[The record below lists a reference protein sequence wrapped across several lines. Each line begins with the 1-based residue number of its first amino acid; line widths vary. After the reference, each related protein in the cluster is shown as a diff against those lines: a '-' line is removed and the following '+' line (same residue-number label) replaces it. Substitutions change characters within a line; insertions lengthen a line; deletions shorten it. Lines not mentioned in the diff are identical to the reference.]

1 MRQRWSRVR
10 RGARS
15 VCCSSRT
22 SIFALLCRAR
32 AALARSLSSACS
44 LYKAHW
50 VFINT
55 AELVSCG
62 QSSCSSSDPSSFDF
76 WPMVSAV
83 QRTRSAL
90 PAPALSKAPCA
101 LVCACMHACWCAY
114 WRARVRAG
122 ACASAHAC
130 APWCNAVHEQ
140 STLCCACA
148 SACTSACASVC
159 TLRTRACVQRVCQ
172 RRRMS

>member
-1 MRQRWSRVR
+1 MCNKLRGEKGTRTMRQRWSRVR

-22 SIFALLCRAR
+22 SIFALLCHAR
-32 AALARSLSSACS
+32 AIARSLSSACS

-62 QSSCSSSDPSSFDF
+62 QSSCSSSDPPSCDF
-76 WPMVSAV
+76 WPVVSAV

-90 PAPALSKAPCA
+90 PAPALSKAPCVH
-101 LVCACMHACWCAY
+101 VCACMNARLRMYCACTRMCVE
-114 WRARVRAG
+114 RE
-122 ACASAHAC
+122 CASHHHARTHALNDVIQQC
-130 APWCNAVHEQ
+130 A
-140 STLCCACA
+140 
-148 SACTSACASVC
+148 
-159 TLRTRACVQRVCQ
+159 
-172 RRRMS
+172 